1 MLTGIDSELRALR
14 NRLRAEATGPQ
25 AREECERLIGLAA
38 AGTTEGREELA
49 RLLVAPGQ
57 PLWALEIAAFVLGSA
72 GDRRAFE
79 ALILLLNHRD
89 PPRGASAARALA
101 RLRDPRTPRAAAA
114 LATNPLRTAYAFHP
128 IRLLVTL
135 RAPESVPALM
145 STLRRLLVDPDHH
158 WPIAR
163 ACVQGLGELGD
174 PRAVGVLTAAR
185 RHVELREA
193 ATAAL
198 TRITGRESGRKSGG
212 LRERRGAGRSG
223 ASEAAGTAERAAGQR
238 PAPRGGGRSKP

>member
-1 MLTGIDSELRALR
+1 MLIGMDAELRAVR
-14 NRLRAEATGPQ
+14 NRLRAEAVGPG
-25 AREECERLIGLAA
+25 ASEEFERVIALV
-38 AGTTEGREELA
+38 TTSTHENREELA
-49 RLLVAPGQ
+49 RILVAHGQ
-57 PLWALEIAAFVLGSA
+57 PLWARELAAYALGSA

-79 ALILLLNHRD
+79 ALVLLLNHRD
-89 PPRGASAARALA
+89 PPRGATAARALA

-114 LATNPLRTAYAFHP
+114 LATNPLRTAYALHP

-185 RHVELREA
+185 RLVELREA

-198 TRITGRESGRKSGG
+198 GRISAQQQAGARPGGRLPGGRPPGGRQPGGHRSGR
-212 LRERRGAGRSG
+212 
-223 ASEAAGTAERAAGQR
+223 
-238 PAPRGGGRSKP
+238 